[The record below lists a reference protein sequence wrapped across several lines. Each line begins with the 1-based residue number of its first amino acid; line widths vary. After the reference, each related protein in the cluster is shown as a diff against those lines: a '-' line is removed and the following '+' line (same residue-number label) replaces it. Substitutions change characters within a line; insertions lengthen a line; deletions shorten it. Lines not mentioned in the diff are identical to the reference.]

1 MQAISEKKT
10 VLTNRPYN
18 RPMASG
24 RTTTKEAPFF
34 GQRLSHFRKQRG
46 MTQQELADA
55 LEISRSLVHH
65 YERSCPN
72 PTSDFVLKVS
82 KVLDVSLDE
91 LFDLKPEKIKS
102 GPPPRVKKLTQ
113 RLVGLPKA
121 KQGVVLEM
129 LESYLDK
136 AS

>member
-1 MQAISEKKT
+1 MQAISTKKA
-10 VLTNRPYN
+10 VFRNRPYN
-18 RPMASG
+18 GRMASG
-24 RTTTKEAPFF
+24 RTTTKQAPFF
-34 GQRLSHFRKQRG
+34 GRRLSHFRKQRG

-65 YERSCPN
+65 YERNCPN
-72 PTSDFVLKVS
+72 PTTDFVLKVS

-91 LFDLKPEKIKS
+91 LFELKPEKIKT

-113 RLVGLPKA
+113 RLVELPKA
-121 KQGVVLEM
+121 KQSVVLEM